1 MLSLPRG
8 MLDGEDDDFL
18 TRFIDGVVNEIR
30 ILSGDQLTYALY
42 GLCSADPRK
51 QTRFWSEW
59 RIAAR
64 TR

>member
-1 MLSLPRG
+1 

-18 TRFIDGVVNEIR
+18 TRFIDGIVNEVR

-51 QTRFWSEW
+51 QN
-59 RIAAR
+59 
-64 TR
+64 

>member
-18 TRFIDGVVNEIR
+18 TRFIDGVVNEVR

-42 GLCSADPRK
+42 GSALCRPAETKLDFGASG
-51 QTRFWSEW
+51 E
-59 RIAAR
+59 
-64 TR
+64 